1 MTKKAKALY
10 YEERKERK
18 TPNGGFLSRGI
29 AARADAEMSETA
41 PELRTAGALERVVKG
56 PPIDIIERLDPGPAG
71 C

>member
-18 TPNGGFLSRGI
+18 ALNGWFLSRGI
-29 AARADAEMSETA
+29 TARADAEMGETA
-41 PELRTAGALERVVKG
+41 PELRTAGALERVVKE
-56 PPIDIIERLDPGPAG
+56 PPIDIIERLNSGSTG